1 MIEFSIQFNKL
12 LYLCRILMVSDF
24 FFPKV
29 GGVESHMYQIACGL
43 RARGHSVIVLTH
55 AYPPDYVGVVQLQCG
70 LKV

>member
-1 MIEFSIQFNKL
+1 
-12 LYLCRILMVSDF
+12 MVSDF